1 MFTTTSKSP
10 LGTLNDRNHRGVFN
24 ALAGAAL
31 ACMAIASSHVHAAAV
46 VTFFEV
52 EGDIIAVVSGTLN
65 VDGAE
70 SDTRAWP
77 STEFTGETGSDLG
90 LLLLNPDED
99 VQAVGSVGEPSDVAV
114 YYSLSVP
121 TENTWATKIG
131 GKGGVHSGIEFWLNT
146 VYDPFIGFNQNNPPV
161 NNVYT
166 LDATLY
172 FGGLN
177 FFDIGAAE
185 GKPFVYTL
193 LDSDSNPLTGA
204 DQTLTVCFGECQLA
218 PVPLPASVLFLGAGI
233 GGFGLM
239 GRLRRRK
246 LNA

>member
-46 VTFFEV
+46 VTFFDV
-52 EGDIIAVVSGTLN
+52 EGDIIAVLSGTLN

-70 SDTRAWP
+70 SDTVAWP
-77 STEFTGETGSDLG
+77 FTEAPAPNVG
-90 LLLLNPDED
+90 LLLVVPD
-99 VQAVGSVGEPSDVAV
+99 VQAVGSFGEPSDVAV